1 MMFPDINTPPPSYK
15 SYKNARFEKYKSRI
29 DSLCHGVRETSLKDD
44 DKKKLY
50 KEMQTI
56 IAKFCQ

>member
-1 MMFPDINTPPPSYK
+1 MHIAGYYETPPSYK
-15 SYKNARFEKYKSRI
+15 SYKAEKFEKYKSRI
-29 DSLCHGVRETSLKDD
+29 NALCQGVNESSLKTE
-44 DKKKLY
+44 DKEKLY